1 MGYNG
6 KYTGKDLENI
16 LGSVGDKAD
25 KSVVGAYYKADWT
38 ASEAVGISKR
48 LTDTITLPAG
58 VYVINMVCPYCSDLS
73 MEICIGFSA
82 KMAIGSGNTFIKACY
97 GTVTMLAKFEATTSL
112 YVLTAASNTDAKWS
126 YLDRGGLAAIR
137 IA

>member
-1 MGYNG
+1 MSYKS
-6 KYTGKDLENI
+6 KYGGGEIEALLDSIPK
-16 LGSVGDKAD
+16 KAD
-25 KSVVGAYYKADWT
+25 KDVVGAYYKADWT

-58 VYVINMVCPYCSDLS
+58 TYVVQMGCPYCSDLS

-97 GTVTMLAKFEATTSL
+97 GTVTMLAKFSATTNL
-112 YVLTAASNTDAKWS
+112 YVLTAASNTNATWS